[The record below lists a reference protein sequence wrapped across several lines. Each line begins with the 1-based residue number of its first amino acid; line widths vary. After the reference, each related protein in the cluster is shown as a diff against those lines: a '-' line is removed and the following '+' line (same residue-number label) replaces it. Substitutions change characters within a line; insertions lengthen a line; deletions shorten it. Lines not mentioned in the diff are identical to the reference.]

1 MEDNETTKLV
11 FNSKETLFMKTIDN
25 YFKLLDQ
32 NNIDKMIS
40 IINGESKISLRLLDW
55 FITGYSKKYRVM
67 YNLDNDNDFGKVQF
81 NVHIEYKAQLKS
93 FKKRYFDPFRRR
105 KKFKYYYDK
114 SDKNK
119 YINTTIGQLN
129 FFKWAFDNLIIDYV
143 EKNYDTILGSMT
155 KTNQI
160 IKKKKSTSSAESAA
174 TTVSTTSTTSVQ
186 SKSKKVVKPIK
197 YKINLDEESLTLSFE

>member
-143 EKNYDTILGSMT
+143 ENNYDTILGSMT

-160 IKKKKSTSSAESAA
+160 IKKKKSTSSTESVA
-174 TTVSTTSTTSVQ
+174 TTVSTTSTTSTQ
-186 SKSKKVVKPIK
+186 KSKKVIKPIRHR
-197 YKINLDEESLTLSFE
+197 INLDEESLTLSFE